1 MNQIKECVT
10 DAMAAIS
17 PTAPAA
23 ADIGNGMSHAIQK
36 LQRGHEELSVEKRVS
51 SLKTEGAQSQ
61 YRTIARMGLKLQAA
75 AEKLDELSLSL
86 EDTDDPLY
94 RALSEIREDV
104 SGAQEIGQE
113 RLDLIV
119 RADSEPEFGWKAIT
133 KFEQAIQ
140 NGKSSNPEREK
151 LFSECVRKVKEEK
164 KKKPSKVTASQFGAS
179 LIQRPFHGGP
189 GVTPGVNGFYAQQ
202 GYVIGIHAHYSFL
215 GRPTLFYLP
224 YQLLLMLCYYLGISH
239 DHHTVT
245 MWEFLVETR

>member
-17 PTAPAA
+17 PVTPAVA
-23 ADIGNGMSHAIQK
+23 EIENGMSHAIQK
-36 LQRGHEELSVEKRVS
+36 LQRGHDELAVEKRVS

-61 YRTIARMGLKLQAA
+61 YRTIAKMGLKLQAA

-86 EDTDDPLY
+86 EDTEDPLY
-94 RALSEIREDV
+94 RALAEIREDV

-140 NGKSSNPEREK
+140 NSKSSNPEREK

-164 KKKPSKVTASQFGAS
+164 KKKPNNKVTASQFGAS
-179 LIQRPFHGGP
+179 LLQRPFHGGP
-189 GVTPGVNGFYAQQ
+189 GVAPGINGFYAQQ
-202 GYVIGIHAHYSFL
+202 GYVIEVHAHYSL
-215 GRPTLFYLP
+215 LRRPTLFYLL
-224 YQLLLMLCYYLGISH
+224 YQLPTYALLLLRDIA
-239 DHHTVT
+239 
-245 MWEFLVETR
+245 